1 MHAPHAR
8 ISRDQWVC
16 LQLFLYIGPSVPD
29 DSMAALLGIP
39 GWDALPPPHEPLPL
53 PRLPDSPLNAAA
65 NSLIDDAR
73 VRVRSCMR
81 VRVVCRGRPEEKQ
94 FHACIAEDR
103 AAGAMSYIEFLC
115 HVHKRI
121 STNIAKR

>member
-81 VRVVCRGRPEEKQ
+81 VRVVCRDRPEEKQ

>member
-1 MHAPHAR
+1 M
-8 ISRDQWVC
+8 
-16 LQLFLYIGPSVPD
+16 FLYIGSSVSD
-29 DSMAALLGIP
+29 DTLAALLGVP

-53 PRLPDSPLNAAA
+53 PLIPDSPLNAAA
-65 NSLIDDAR
+65 NSLIDGAR

-81 VRVVCRGRPEEKQ
+81 LRVVCRGRPEEKD

-103 AAGAMSYIEFLC
+103 AAGSMSYIEFLC

-121 STNIAKR
+121 STNILKR

>member
-1 MHAPHAR
+1 M
-8 ISRDQWVC
+8 QM
-16 LQLFLYIGPSVPD
+16 FLYIGPSVPD
-29 DSMAALLGIP
+29 DSVAALLGVA
-39 GWDALPPPHEPLPL
+39 GWAGLPPEHEPLPL

-65 NSLIDDAR
+65 NSLIDGAR
-73 VRVRSCMR
+73 VRARSCMR
-81 VRVVCRGRPEEKQ
+81 LRVVCRGRPEERE

-121 STNIAKR
+121 STNILKR